1 MRLRVLLVESQ
12 AGADVVLAELQ
23 RSAYVLTSQR
33 VETELELRQALEA
46 GEWELVIA
54 DHVLP
59 AFSAVAALSVVQ
71 ERDPDLPFVVIAAS
85 IGEAAAVDLMRAGAH
100 DVIDQ
105 DNLRRLHR
113 AVERELRESVRR
125 RQHRNSDAALRQS
138 EDRYRKLVESS
149 PEAIAVHSQ
158 GVIVYANPAAAQLMA
173 AADVSELLGKP
184 VLDFVHPEDRAVVL
198 ERIRRTQ
205 QENRLAEPIQERF
218 VRLDGAILH
227 VETVAL
233 PTHFEGRVATQVV
246 VRDITAYTRATA
258 AQRFLA
264 QASARLSSSLEYRE
278 TLRTVA
284 QLAVP
289 DLGDGCLVDLLE
301 PDGSFERVA
310 VAENDVAENDVTEK
324 DVAREGIAREGVARE
339 GVADEGVGRLDTGA
353 GGAPCALSQVAR
365 TRTTLVVNDA
375 TTQSESDSESAPT
388 PHARSYVCA
397 PLIARGR
404 LLGGITFCS
413 FYPHRYDAE
422 TVGVAEELASRSA
435 LAIDNARLFERAQ
448 TELAV
453 RAHAEAELR
462 ASRNQLEVILDGIAD
477 GVIVQESNARFVYA
491 NEAAARLAGF
501 DSAADY
507 LQATA
512 AEISER
518 LEVVDARGQPFDY
531 AELPAR
537 RALRGEDAPEMVVQY
552 RRRDTWEARWS
563 LTRARLV
570 HAADGR
576 PLAIS
581 IFHDLTDRIRAEQR
595 LAFLA
600 EAGAGLGMSL
610 DERETLEAVTQ
621 VAVHRIADWA
631 VVYVPDERN
640 ARLVRTAFAH
650 KEDARRDLI
659 LELEERYPP
668 RPDHDSV
675 LWRVLQNASP
685 VLTHDLSDAALVR
698 AARDAD
704 HLRILRELRL
714 VSAIYVPLQARGR
727 TLGVL
732 ALFTA
737 ADSGR
742 RLGAEDLAVT
752 EEIARRLAL
761 AVDNARLYMQ
771 TRDAIRARDEF
782 LSLASHELRN
792 PVAAISGT
800 AQLIERARQ
809 RNQLDDRLID
819 RYMSVIQR
827 TAAHLANL
835 TEDLLDVGRLQEG
848 RLPLRFKDMDLAD
861 LVRGIAAREQSR
873 SEGARIALSLACD
886 PCQLV
891 ADADRLEQ
899 VITNLL
905 DNARKYS
912 PPDGSI
918 EVELSTADDG
928 VLLAVSDQGIGL
940 PTGSAERIFEPFGRA
955 QNATER
961 NIPGLGLGL
970 YISRQIV
977 ERHGGRLW
985 AESRGEGSGTTFR
998 LWLPALAAR

>member
-1 MRLRVLLVESQ
+1 MHLRVLLVESQ
-12 AGADVVLAELQ
+12 PDADIVLRELQ
-23 RSAYVLTSQR
+23 RADYVLTSHR
-33 VETELELRQALEA
+33 VETEPELRRALHD
-46 GEWELVIA
+46 GDWDLIIA
-54 DHVLP
+54 DHVLSG
-59 AFSAVAALSVVQ
+59 FSAVSALSVVQ
-71 ERDPDLPFVVIAAS
+71 ERDPDLPFLVIAAS
-85 IGEAAAVDLMRAGAH
+85 IEEAAAVDLMRAGAH
-100 DVIDQ
+100 DVIDH
-105 DNLRRLHR
+105 DSLRRLR
-113 AVERELRESVRR
+113 PAVERELREAVRR
-125 RQHRNSDAALRQS
+125 SQHRASDTALRGS
-138 EDRYRKLVESS
+138 EERYRMLVESS
-149 PEAIAVHSQ
+149 PEAIALHSQ
-158 GVIVYANPAAAQLMA
+158 GVVVYANPAAARLMA

-184 VLDFVHPEDRAVVL
+184 VLDFVHPEDRPIVL

-205 QENRLAEPIQERF
+205 EENRLAEPIHERF
-218 VRLDGAILH
+218 VRLDGAIVH

-233 PTHFEGRVATQVV
+233 PTHFEGRAATQVV
-246 VRDITAYTRATA
+246 VRDITAHTRATA

-289 DLGDGCLVDLLE
+289 DLGDWCFVDLLGAE
-301 PDGSFERVA
+301 GSFERVA
-310 VAENDVAENDVTEK
+310 VAGDEADDV
-324 DVAREGIAREGVARE
+324 
-339 GVADEGVGRLDTGA
+339 
-353 GGAPCALSQVAR
+353 ALSQAAASPT
-365 TRTTLVVNDA
+365 TRVVND
-375 TTQSESDSESAPT
+375 TTSEGEPAGRV
-388 PHARSYVCA
+388 RSYVCA
-397 PLIARGR
+397 PLTARGR
-404 LLGGITFCS
+404 LLGAITFCS

-422 TVGVAEELASRSA
+422 TVGVAEELASHSA
-435 LAIDNARLFERAQ
+435 LAIDNAGLFERAQ

-453 RAHAEAELR
+453 RARAEAELT
-462 ASRNQLEVILDGIAD
+462 ASRNQLEVILYGIAD
-477 GVIVQESNARFVYA
+477 GVIVQEADGHFVYA

-501 DSAADY
+501 DSVAEY
-507 LQATA
+507 LDATA
-512 AEISER
+512 TEISER
-518 LEVVDARGQPFDY
+518 LDVVDARGQPFDY
-531 AELPAR
+531 DRLPAR

-552 RRRDTWEARWS
+552 RRRDTWETRWS

-581 IFHDLTDRIRAEQR
+581 IFRDLTDRIRAEQR

-600 EAGAGLGMSL
+600 EAGARLGMSL

-621 VAVHRIADWA
+621 LAVQRIADWA
-631 VVYVPDERN
+631 VVYLPDERHE
-640 ARLVRTAFAH
+640 RLLRTAFAH
-650 KEDARRDLI
+650 RADARRDLI
-659 LELEERYPP
+659 LELEERYPA
-668 RPDHDSV
+668 RPDAESV
-675 LWRVLQNASP
+675 LWRVLEGASP
-685 VLTHDLSDAALVR
+685 VLTHDLSDAALIR

-704 HLRILRELRL
+704 HLRILRALRL

-737 ADSGR
+737 GDSGR
-742 RLGAEDLAVT
+742 RLGPEDLAVT

-761 AVDNARLYMQ
+761 AMDNARLYMQ

-809 RNQLDDRLID
+809 RSQLDDRLID

-827 TAAHLANL
+827 TSAHLANL

-848 RLPLRFKDMDLAD
+848 RLPLRFRDMDLAD
-861 LVRGIAAREQSR
+861 LIRGIAAREQAR
-873 SEGARIALSLACD
+873 SDGPRISLALACD
-886 PCQLV
+886 PCPIV

-912 PPDGSI
+912 PQGESI
-918 EVELSTADDG
+918 DVELSSADSVQHGGG
-928 VLLAVSDQGIGL
+928 VQLAVCDQGIGL
-940 PTGSAERIFEPFGRA
+940 PAGSVERIFEPFGRA

-985 AESRGEGSGTTFR
+985 AESVGEGRGTTFR
-998 LWLPALAAR
+998 LWLPILATR

>member
-1 MRLRVLLVESQ
+1 MHVRVLLVESQ
-12 AGADVVLAELQ
+12 AGAEVVLAELQ
-23 RSAYVLTSQR
+23 RADHVLTSQR
-33 VETELELRQALEA
+33 VETEADLRRSLV
-46 GEWELVIA
+46 GSEWDLIIA

-59 AFSAVAALSVVQ
+59 ALSAVAALSVVQ
-71 ERDPDLPFVVIAAS
+71 EQDPDLPFLVIAAR

-105 DNLRRLHR
+105 DNLRRLR
-113 AVERELRESVRR
+113 PAVERELREAVRR
-125 RQHRNSDAALRQS
+125 RQHRTSDAALRGS
-138 EDRYRKLVESS
+138 EERYRMLVESS

-158 GVIVYANPAAAQLMA
+158 GVVVYANPAAARLMA

-184 VLDFVHPEDRAVVL
+184 VLDFVHPDDRPIVL

-205 QENRLAEPIQERF
+205 EENRLAEPIQERF

-233 PTHFEGRVATQVV
+233 PTRFEGHVATQVV
-246 VRDITAYTRATA
+246 VRDITAHTRAAA

-289 DLGDGCLVDLLE
+289 DLGDWCLVDLLE

-310 VAENDVAENDVTEK
+310 VAGQEVAVQEAAGQE
-324 DVAREGIAREGVARE
+324 
-339 GVADEGVGRLDTGA
+339 ADDGA
-353 GGAPCALSQVAR
+353 GPAAPDPASRALGQVASS
-365 TRTTLVVNDA
+365 RTTCVVNDA
-375 TTQSESDSESAPT
+375 TREGEPT
-388 PHARSYVCA
+388 TRVRSYVCA
-397 PLIARGR
+397 PLVARGR
-404 LLGGITFCS
+404 LLGAITFCS
-413 FYPHRYDAE
+413 FYPHRYDGE

-435 LAIDNARLFERAQ
+435 LAIDNAGLFERAQ
-448 TELAV
+448 SELAV
-453 RAHAEAELR
+453 RARAEAELT
-462 ASRNQLEVILDGIAD
+462 ASRNQLEVILGGIAD
-477 GVIVQESNARFVYA
+477 GVIVQESNGRFVYA

-501 DSAADY
+501 DSVGDY
-507 LQATA
+507 LNATA

-518 LEVVDARGQPFDY
+518 LEVVDVRGQAFDY
-531 AELPAR
+531 DQLPAR

-552 RRRDTWEARWS
+552 RRRDTWETRWS

-600 EAGAGLGMSL
+600 EAGARLGMSL

-621 VAVHRIADWA
+621 LAVQRMADWA
-631 VVYVPDERN
+631 VVYVPDERSE
-640 ARLVRTAFAH
+640 RLLRTAFAH
-650 KEDARRDLI
+650 RADARRDLI
-659 LELEERYPP
+659 LELEERYPA
-668 RPDHDSV
+668 RPGPESV
-675 LWRVLQNASP
+675 LWRVLQGANP
-685 VLTHDLSDAALVR
+685 VLTHDLSDAALMR
-698 AARDAD
+698 AARDED
-704 HLRILRELRL
+704 HLRILRALRL
-714 VSAIYVPLQARGR
+714 VSAIYVPLEARGR

-737 ADSGR
+737 AESGR

-752 EEIARRLAL
+752 EEIARRLSL

-827 TAAHLANL
+827 TSAHLANL

-848 RLPLRFKDMDLAD
+848 RLPLRFRDMDLAD

-873 SEGARIALSLACD
+873 SEGARITLSLACD
-886 PCQLV
+886 PCRIV

-912 PPDGSI
+912 PREESI
-918 EVELSTADDG
+918 EVQLSSAGDG
-928 VLLAVSDQGIGL
+928 VLLAVCDQGIGL
-940 PTGSAERIFEPFGRA
+940 PAGSAERIFEPFGRA
-955 QNATER
+955 RNATER

-985 AESRGEGSGTTFR
+985 AESGGEGRGTTFR
-998 LWLPALAAR
+998 LWLPTLATR